1 MTLNAR
7 RTMAKDKKNSL
18 VHLSSILGDMSLP
31 FHGVYSGTKTFNKV
45 FSRMIYMGKYPS
57 APDTLIVKPGIVT
70 TGMTDY
76 HKDLSSAEPED
87 TVLGVTREM
96 GLRTYGETNGA
107 FVHSIMGE
115 SGSYTPDFAMH
126 LFRKETGKLDKAPYK

>member
-7 RTMAKDKKNSL
+7 RTFAKDKQNSL

-45 FSRMIYMGKYPS
+45 FGRMVYLGKYPKS
-57 APDTLIVKPGIVT
+57 PDTLIVKPGIVT

-76 HKDLSSAEPED
+76 HKDATSANPEQ
-87 TVLGVTREM
+87 TVHGITREM
-96 GLRTYGETNGA
+96 GLRACGETNGA
-107 FVHSIMGE
+107 FVHQIMGE
-115 SGSYTPDFAMH
+115 NLAYTPEFVMH
-126 LFRKETGKLDKAPYK
+126 FIRTIAG